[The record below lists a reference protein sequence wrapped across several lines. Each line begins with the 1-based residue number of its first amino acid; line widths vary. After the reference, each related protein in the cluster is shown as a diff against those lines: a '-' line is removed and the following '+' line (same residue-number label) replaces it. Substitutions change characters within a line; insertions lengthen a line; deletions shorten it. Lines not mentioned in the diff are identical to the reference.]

1 MATQGSGGAF
11 ICSTNNA
18 PSGGSI
24 ARESNVIYSLNKRNE
39 EEAAAAQ

>member
-1 MATQGSGGAF
+1 MATRGSGGAF

-18 PSGGSI
+18 PSGGTI
-24 ARESNVIYSLNKRNE
+24 ARERNVIYNLNKRNE